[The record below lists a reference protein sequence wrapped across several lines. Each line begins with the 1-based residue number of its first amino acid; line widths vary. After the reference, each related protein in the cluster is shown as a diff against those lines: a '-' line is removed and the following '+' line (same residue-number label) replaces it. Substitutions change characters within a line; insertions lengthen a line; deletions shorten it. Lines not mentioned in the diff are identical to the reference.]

1 MRIVSLDVENTLTQK
16 TAPLAPSG
24 ASAAAPERALKKSEH
39 PFPPLEAFTFSLY
52 GSKSGWYGPG
62 GSAVEQNVSNFP
74 LSTSFA
80 SVSMKLDPGAMRE
93 LHWHAIAG
101 EWAYVLTGHM
111 RTTVITPKGA
121 AQENEFGPGDTWFFP
136 KGHGHALQNIG
147 KEECHFIIGFDNG
160 HFSEFGT
167 FSISD
172 WVGNTPVDI
181 AARTLGLPQSVVA
194 ALPKGEV
201 YITPG
206 KPPAQAAQDE
216 ALRSGNRLQNQVEHM
231 FRLADFAPVEFPGGE
246 ERIVTVKEFPVQ
258 DTISSGRINMQP
270 GALRELHWHPNADEW
285 QFYVKGRARVG
296 IFGAHGRV
304 EVAEV
309 GPGDVAFIPM
319 GFGHWIEQI
328 GSDPTELLL
337 LFSNPNYQEI
347 SLSTWL
353 AGNPMSVLRDNFGI
367 TEDQVAQL
375 PSKNQGILR

>member
-1 MRIVSLDVENTLTQK
+1 LSQK
-16 TAPLAPSG
+16 TLAVAPPAG
-24 ASAAAPERALKKSEH
+24 AVAAPRVIAKQNAHAVE
-39 PFPPLEAFTFSLY
+39 PLEPFTFSLY

-62 GSAVEQNVSNFP
+62 GQAVEQNVLNFP
-74 LSTSFA
+74 IGKSVA
-80 SVSMKLDPGAMRE
+80 SVSMILEPGAMRE

-111 RTTVITPKGA
+111 RTTVVTPAGA

-147 KEECHFIIGFDNG
+147 RDNCHFIIGFDNG
-160 HFSEFGT
+160 NFSEFGT
-167 FSISD
+167 FSVTDWISH
-172 WVGNTPVDI
+172 TPVDV

-194 ALPKGEV
+194 GMPQGEV

-206 KPPAQAAQDE
+206 KPPAEAAQDE
-216 ALRSGNRLQNQVEHM
+216 QFRNGNRLQNQVEHK
-231 FRLADFAPVEFPGGE
+231 FRLADAQPVEFPGGE
-246 ERIVTVKEFPVQ
+246 ERFATIDKFPVQ
-258 DTISSGRINMQP
+258 NTITAARMNLRP
-270 GALRELHWHPNADEW
+270 GALREMHWHPNADEW
-285 QFYVKGRARVG
+285 QFYSKGRARVG

-309 GPGDVAFIPM
+309 GPGDVAYIPM

-337 LFSNPNYQEI
+337 LFSSPQYQEI

-353 AGNPMSVLRDNFGI
+353 AANPMSVLRDNFGI
-367 TEDQVAQL
+367 TEAQVAQL
-375 PSKNQGILR
+375 PTRTNGIIR